1 MGLVQRSA
9 HPGDQ
14 SVFPGSLTSAL
25 NKLSK
30 GAVLVSYEASGGG
43 GAQGRWVGLRL
54 FRLLLSRKLL
64 GQLEGWAFSF

>member
-1 MGLVQRSA
+1 MQGSA

-14 SVFPGSLTSAL
+14 SIFPGSLTSTL

-43 GAQGRWVGLRL
+43 VIRGVGWV
-54 FRLLLSRKLL
+54 
-64 GQLEGWAFSF
+64 